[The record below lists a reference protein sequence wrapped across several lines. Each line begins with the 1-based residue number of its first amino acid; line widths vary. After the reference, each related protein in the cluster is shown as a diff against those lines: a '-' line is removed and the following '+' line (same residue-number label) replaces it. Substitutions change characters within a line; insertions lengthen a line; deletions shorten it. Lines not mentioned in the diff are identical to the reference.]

1 MSLEQGIVFAIL
13 AGAMALFIFGR
24 PRYDIVA
31 AVALIAAVFAGVVPA
46 RDAFAGFGHPAVVTV
61 AAVLIVSRALKNAGI
76 VDLLANLLSARI
88 DRPRYLTTALVALC
102 AFVSAFMNNVGA
114 LAILLPVALETAHKE
129 DLSPSDIL
137 MPLSFG
143 AILGGL
149 ATMIGTPPNVI
160 IATFRT
166 EVAGEPFAMFDFAPV
181 GATVAVV
188 GIIYL
193 VLVGYRFIPH
203 ERRGQTPPDKLF
215 QIRDYM
221 AEFRV
226 TEGSEFA
233 GQTIAAFERA
243 ADEELTVTA
252 RIRNGERLPAPGR
265 RSRIRVGD
273 VLLLRGD
280 AGTLE
285 DALAGK
291 GLELAGDE
299 DLVPEALAS
308 DDIALIEAVVGQGSI
323 LEGRTQSGVGLR
335 LHGLTLLAAARQN
348 RPVTTRLDAMR
359 FKAGDVLLLQGPAQ
373 AMSDSLGHFEL
384 LPLMARGLRF
394 QGRQRILLALAI
406 FIVALGAIAFGWVA
420 AAVSLAAAVAVYAM
434 LGFLTPKELYE
445 AIDWPV
451 IVLLGAM
458 IPVGGALDSTGAAAL
473 LAGGLVGLAGDYA
486 TWVLLAFVLA
496 LTMTLSDVMNN
507 AATAVVMAPI
517 AISIASGVGASQD
530 AFLMAVA
537 VGASCA
543 FLTPIGHQCNTL
555 VMGPGG
561 YRFGDY
567 WRVGLPLEILIMA
580 VAIPLI
586 MWVWG

>member
-76 VDLLANLLSARI
+76 VDLLANMISARI

-193 VLVGYRFIPH
+193 VLVGYRLIPH

-252 RIRNGERLPAPGR
+252 RIRDGERLPAPGR

-373 AMSDSLGHFEL
+373 AMSDNLGHFEL

-394 QGRQRILLALAI
+394 QGQQRILLALAI

-473 LAGGLVGLAGDYA
+473 LAGGLVGLAGDFA

>member
-473 LAGGLVGLAGDYA
+473 LAGGLVALAGDFA

>member
-149 ATMIGTPPNVI
+149 ATMFGTPPNVI

-226 TEGSEFA
+226 TEGSEYA

-359 FKAGDVLLLQGPAQ
+359 FKAGDVLLLQGPVQ

-394 QGRQRILLALAI
+394 QGQQRILLALAI

-420 AAVSLAAAVAVYAM
+420 AAVSLAAAVAVDAM